1 MTIRYLHG
9 VQGQVSWGVEGTAY
23 TKATTVTNVFGL
35 VGGSIQWPVA
45 NPLSAEPTAG
55 HRRAPYLHAREQYD
69 HSFSVGYKVQGGALL
84 PWACALG
91 ASDAISGTGYTG
103 FKYSEADRLPTI
115 TVEHDQKDAN
125 LQEFFVG
132 CKSDLRLSAKQG
144 EALQATQDFVAA
156 SRSITSGT
164 PLYPE
169 ISIPTTDPYMF
180 WQTGEVRFAEEES
193 AASKIAIVS
202 GFDLAWKNG
211 LEAKNAGGGR
221 DAYYVVEN
229 EVAGRYDMKLTITP
243 TDKTFWDW
251 AHSNEP
257 LEVTIPL
264 IRTGASVAAATD
276 SVVITL
282 YGCKIID
289 APIPLTEK
297 GEVQSE
303 IVVAPTSTEINQ
315 RIPTA

>member
-35 VGGSIQWPVA
+35 VGGSIQWPTA

-156 SRSITSGT
+156 SRSITAGT
-164 PLYPE
+164 PSFPE
-169 ISIPTTDPYMF
+169 ISIPTIDPYMF
-180 WQTGEVRFAEEES
+180 WQTGIVTLKDGS
-193 AASKIAIVS
+193 TVDKVASVS
-202 GFDLAWKNG
+202 GFDLGWKNG

-243 TDKTFWDW
+243 TDKTFYDL
-251 AHSNEP
+251 AVANNASIDVE
-257 LEVTIPL
+257 IPL
-264 IRTGASVAAATD
+264 IRTGASTAAATD
-276 SVVITL
+276 AIIIDL
-282 YGCKIID
+282 LDCQIID

-303 IVVAPTSTEINQ
+303 ITIVPLETEIYQ
-315 RIPTA
+315 RIPSA